1 MKNIASSLEKNA
13 SEIMRSNAED
23 IEAATNSSDV
33 DQNLVARLKLSSQ
46 KIANLS
52 NGLRALSE
60 MEEPIGKVLERTEI
74 ANGIAL
80 SKVTSPLGV
89 LLIIFESRPDALV
102 QICGLCIRTGN
113 GLLCRSPQ
121 LFKLLTTALSYL
133 MSPKFVTA

>member
-1 MKNIASSLEKNA
+1 MSVSASATDQAKAARVASRQLQSLSTSERDRLLKNIASSLEKNA

-74 ANGIAL
+74 ANGLDL

-89 LLIIFESRPDALV
+89 LLII
-102 QICGLCIRTGN
+102 
-113 GLLCRSPQ
+113 
-121 LFKLLTTALSYL
+121 
-133 MSPKFVTA
+133 